1 MIAIVGVF
9 VRHAAEPQIRAGAA
23 PAHSDEVLIT
33 YSPRTLAWVLA
44 LLAPACVGAQRP
56 DSAFVCS
63 GELVGRID
71 IQPSPPPFAGAAKK
85 WQAAARTM
93 GLHHAT
99 TSPDVVAAFLSLAPG
114 KACTERRRAESE
126 RVLRAQPFLSDAS
139 VRVSRDTGGTVAV
152 LVSTTDE
159 VPVVVTARF
168 RGIAPESF
176 SQGNENLGGRALR
189 VVARVE
195 RGRAYQTAYGV
206 GIEQDVL
213 FGHPFR
219 LILNA
224 DRFQI
229 GEREAAEVE
238 HPFFTDLQRV
248 SWHAGYF
255 SGTDVH
261 GFERPNRDLLAL
273 RIDDRAWDVSSLVR
287 IFGTQTV
294 GLLGGAV
301 TGRRVDAGASGILV
315 TDTGLRADSGTALR
329 GRYSPFRA
337 VRVGILG
344 GVRRVSFT
352 PVSRF
357 KALVGSQDVMS
368 GAAVGVFAARAVPR
382 YGEEDYLLSS
392 ALYAGKATS
401 RFLVGT
407 LTLVEGARAVSGGA
421 WRSVIGSNHST
432 LFWGRAPG
440 AVLVLMNEFSGG
452 YQSRL
457 PLQVSFADRDGGLIA
472 YHYSGL
478 AGARRN
484 VAHGEVR
491 WSGESMVRRAD
502 VGLAAFSE
510 VGTLWAGD
518 APYGVNATRAS
529 VGFSVLAAYPSRAK
543 RLYRADVAFPLTRS
557 GAGSG
562 RIEVRFSSLDR
573 TQSFATEPRD
583 VSVARTGT
591 EPSRLF
597 AWPTR

>member
-1 MIAIVGVF
+1 
-9 VRHAAEPQIRAGAA
+9 
-23 PAHSDEVLIT
+23 
-33 YSPRTLAWVLA
+33 
-44 LLAPACVGAQRP
+44 
-56 DSAFVCS
+56 
-63 GELVGRID
+63 
-71 IQPSPPPFAGAAKK
+71 
-85 WQAAARTM
+85 M

-99 TSPDVVAAFLSLAPG
+99 TTPGVVAAFLSLAPG

-126 RVLRAQPFLSDAS
+126 RVLRAQPFLSDAA

-152 LVSTTDE
+152 VVSTTDE
-159 VPVVVTARF
+159 VPVLVTARF

-176 SQGNENLGGRALR
+176 SLGNENLGGQALR

-195 RGRAYQTAYGV
+195 RGRSYQTALGLGV
-206 GIEQDVL
+206 EQDVL

-219 LILNA
+219 LVLNA

-229 GEREAAEVE
+229 GEREAVEVE

-261 GFERPNRDLLAL
+261 GFERPNRDPLAL

-301 TGRRVDAGASGILV
+301 TGRRVDPGASGILV
-315 TDTGLRADSGTALR
+315 TDSGLRADSGTALR

-352 PVSRF
+352 PVSGF
-357 KALVGSQDVMS
+357 EALVGSQDVMS
-368 GAAVGVFAARAVPR
+368 GTAVGVFAARAVPR

-421 WRSVIGSNHST
+421 WSGVIGSNHST

-457 PLQVSFADRDGGLIA
+457 PLQVSFADRDGGLIG